1 MSAFEFRRY
10 ARMRFQW
17 QLHELE
23 MRLPNE
29 PVSDER
35 VEEITRQFVAM
46 YAERYGEAALLP
58 GARLQID
65 SLRLEPA
72 IAMGSTTLDRL
83 QVGDGEFHQGT
94 RPVYFERGAGAVEA
108 DVYNGDAMPVG
119 ERVDGPRGD
128 RPGDHGHRA
137 APGRELRAPQ
147 DRRLRPDTGGV
158 MTAEATDAPPPGR
171 PASGTASRTPTSR
184 RTRSTVP
191 EGLHLHR
198 EAAEDIDPITY
209 EVIRH
214 GLWNANAE
222 HVRVIE
228 NLAVSPIA
236 VEIRDFQPCILTE
249 DAELLYFG
257 PCLQYM
263 AGMLD
268 VQTRYVLEH
277 RGERVRDG
285 DMWLCNDP
293 IIGTAHQPDVG
304 LMCPVFIDG
313 EVFCWVANIC
323 HQNDIGGTVP
333 GSFCPNAMDAF
344 WDPPSFPPF
353 KIVEDGKIVSDME
366 ALYRRCSRTPENL
379 SLDLRATIAGNHAA
393 ATRIKVL
400 ADKYGKAVVKG
411 VMRRILD
418 ASQRAFEEALDTIP
432 DGTYSERL
440 FNEVSMTG
448 DRGTYPVQTTV
459 TKKGRTLTFDNAGT
473 HAQAGAINVGFAAW
487 RGSILGSINVLLLAD
502 QMGCVGGAA
511 RALPLRAGA
520 GHDHLPRLGRGRE
533 PGRRLRHRD
542 GDLHRQ
548 LGDHEDDAGLERR
561 DDPQPRAV
569 PRRRPVG
576 LPLRCRHEP
585 ARRLLRGRHGRQH
598 AGRERGLLEPR
609 RRVRQRPLL
618 DPGGARPERRAVR
631 ARLADPLPLQARAR
645 RTPAA
650 PGASAAGNGGEI
662 AYILHGGDSA
672 LGLYTTEGIP
682 KTNGIFGGDPAIILR
697 TRVIRDT
704 RDPRALRGRGV
715 PAGHRHDRRRG
726 RGSRRQG
733 HRPDGRRR
741 RRPLL
746 ELVARRRLR
755 RPAHARP
762 PARGRGRGRGRR
774 DRGGR
779 RPRVRRGAARRGG
792 DEEHTARLREQRLL
806 RRMRE
811 AGAALDAAA
820 AACARCR
827 PMPRRSPTCT

>member
-1 MSAFEFRRY
+1 
-10 ARMRFQW
+10 
-17 QLHELE
+17 
-23 MRLPNE
+23 
-29 PVSDER
+29 
-35 VEEITRQFVAM
+35 
-46 YAERYGEAALLP
+46 
-58 GARLQID
+58 
-65 SLRLEPA
+65 
-72 IAMGSTTLDRL
+72 
-83 QVGDGEFHQGT
+83 
-94 RPVYFERGAGAVEA
+94 
-108 DVYNGDAMPVG
+108 
-119 ERVDGPRGD
+119 
-128 RPGDHGHRA
+128 
-137 APGRELRAPQ
+137 
-147 DRRLRPDTGGV
+147 
-158 MTAEATDAPPPGR
+158 MTAEATDPTAARPPGFWDGVTHAYI
-171 PASGTASRTPTSR
+171 PPDEV
-184 RTRSTVP
+184 TVP

-198 EAAEDIDPITY
+198 EAVEDIDPITY

-432 DGTYSERL
+432 DGVYSERL

-511 RALPLRAGA
+511 RACRFEP
-520 GHDHLPRLGRGRE
+520 E
-533 PGRRLRHRD
+533 PGTITCPD
-542 GDLHRQ
+542 WGAAVSP
-548 LGDHEDDAGLERR
+548 AGVYATETAISTGNSVITKMMLALERR

-569 PRRRPVG
+569 PRRRAVG
-576 LPLRCRHEP
+576 LPLRGRHQP

-618 DPGGARPERRAVR
+618 DPGGARPQRRAVR

-645 RTPAA
+645 GLRAA
-650 PGASAAGNGGEI
+650 PGASA
-662 AYILHGGDSA
+662 
-672 LGLYTTEGIP
+672 
-682 KTNGIFGGDPAIILR
+682 
-697 TRVIRDT
+697 
-704 RDPRALRGRGV
+704 RAT
-715 PAGHRHDRRRG
+715 
-726 RGSRRQG
+726 
-733 HRPDGRRR
+733 
-741 RRPLL
+741 
-746 ELVARRRLR
+746 
-755 RPAHARP
+755 
-762 PARGRGRGRGRR
+762 
-774 DRGGR
+774 
-779 RPRVRRGAARRGG
+779 AA
-792 DEEHTARLREQRLL
+792 
-806 RRMRE
+806 
-811 AGAALDAAA
+811 
-820 AACARCR
+820 
-827 PMPRRSPTCT
+827 RSPTSCTAATPPWASTPPRASPRPTASLAATRRSSCARG

>member
-1 MSAFEFRRY
+1 M
-10 ARMRFQW
+10 
-17 QLHELE
+17 
-23 MRLPNE
+23 
-29 PVSDER
+29 
-35 VEEITRQFVAM
+35 
-46 YAERYGEAALLP
+46 
-58 GARLQID
+58 
-65 SLRLEPA
+65 
-72 IAMGSTTLDRL
+72 TLD
-83 QVGDGEFHQGT
+83 T
-94 RPVYFERGAGAVEA
+94 
-108 DVYNGDAMPVG
+108 
-119 ERVDGPRGD
+119 
-128 RPGDHGHRA
+128 
-137 APGRELRAPQ
+137 
-147 DRRLRPDTGGV
+147 
-158 MTAEATDAPPPGR
+158 TDAAGRPPGFWNGIEHAYI
-171 PASGTASRTPTSR
+171 PPDEV
-184 RTRSTVP
+184 TVP
-191 EGLHLHR
+191 EPLRLHR
-198 EAAEDIDPITY
+198 DAAEDIDPITY

-393 ATRIKVL
+393 ATRIKAL
-400 ADKYGKAVVKG
+400 ADKYGKDVVKG

-432 DGTYSERL
+432 DGVYSERL

-459 TKKGRTLTFDNAGT
+459 TKTGRTLTFDNVGT

-487 RGSILGSINVLLLAD
+487 RGSILGTINVLLLAD

-511 RALPLRAGA
+511 RACRFAPEPGTITCPDWGAAVSPAGVYATETAISTGNSVITKMMLASSDETIRNRALSPDGAQWGCHFVAGTNQRGDYYVGGMGDNMLGASGACWNRDGEFANGHYWIPEGRGPNVELYERDWPILYLYRREHADSGGA
-520 GHDHLPRLGRGRE
+520 GRFR
-533 PGRRLRHRD
+533 
-542 GDLHRQ
+542 
-548 LGDHEDDAGLERR
+548 
-561 DDPQPRAV
+561 
-569 PRRRPVG
+569 
-576 LPLRCRHEP
+576 
-585 ARRLLRGRHGRQH
+585 
-598 AGRERGLLEPR
+598 
-609 RRVRQRPLL
+609 
-618 DPGGARPERRAVR
+618 
-631 ARLADPLPLQARAR
+631 
-645 RTPAA
+645 
-650 PGASAAGNGGEI
+650 SGNGGEI
-662 AYILHGGDSA
+662 AYILHGGESA

-704 RDPRALRGRGV
+704 EILERFKAGEFPQDIDSIGGEDEVLAGKGTGLMVGGGDVLYWNWSPAGGFGDPLTRDPA
-715 PAGHRHDRRRG
+715 
-726 RGSRRQG
+726 
-733 HRPDGRRR
+733 
-741 RRPLL
+741 
-746 ELVARRRLR
+746 LVAADVAEGGVTDEGADRVYGVVLR
-755 RPAHARP
+755 A
-762 PARGRGRGRGRR
+762 
-774 DRGGR
+774 
-779 RPRVRRGAARRGG
+779 GAV

-811 AGAALDAAA
+811 AGAALESLPPVREVPADAETIADVYVINRA
-820 AACARCR
+820 DDRLECFRCGSGLGAVTDDPKQGMVVVER
-827 PMPRRSPTCT
+827 PVSSLSPGAPDPSVFVDDDVIWRDLLCPGCGVRLATEVAYPGAPLFREIELT